1 MDDGAWLPAPATWW
15 RVGLKRRYQFARAS
29 DASDPTSKQDSE
41 ELAIEWHTMSNL
53 AGKTAN
59 DEISLIA
66 VPRLYCR
73 GPAPIAHVLLRLITP
88 DARDFSHTLLRS
100 T

>member
-1 MDDGAWLPAPATWW
+1 MIPGT
-15 RVGLKRRYQFARAS
+15 S

-66 VPRLYCR
+66 APRLYCR
-73 GPAPIAHVLLRLITP
+73 GPGPYRA
-88 DARDFSHTLLRS
+88 RS
-100 T
+100 TALDHTGCPRF